1 MTIHDKEKD
10 REKKD
15 KKEGTLRLL
24 MPGEIALAK
33 SVFRSTIPYHKVWI
47 HCGSYLPFGLQNDF
61 VAMTPN
67 GEIYFRHWYRDDYA
81 LTVPFLQHL
90 FIHEMA
96 HVWQRE
102 KGMNVIGRGLISWAV
117 SYRYVLDG
125 RLLSEYPMEQQAQI
139 IADHFSLLAEGYDN
153 WCELRK
159 NNDVTLDGNISEN
172 VIRQQYANALRGFP
186 W

>member
-1 MTIHDKEKD
+1 MTIHDK
-10 REKKD
+10 KKNAD
-15 KKEGTLRLL
+15 QKEEKEGTLRLL
-24 MPGEIALAK
+24 TSGEIALAK

-47 HCGSYLPFGLQNDF
+47 HHDSYLPFGLQDKNT
-61 VAMTPN
+61 AMSPN

-81 LTVPFLQHL
+81 SAVPFLQHL
-90 FIHEMA
+90 FIHEMS

-139 IADHFSLLAEGYDN
+139 IADHFSLQVEGYET
-153 WCELRK
+153 WCDMRK
-159 NNDVTLDGNISEN
+159 AGDITLDGNMSEYVVRN
-172 VIRQQYANALRGFP
+172 LYSSTLRGFP